1 MRNSFFKRCFDLSI
15 ALLLILVLLPL
26 FLIIAIVIK
35 LESSGM
41 IFFVQKRV
49 GKDFKPINVLKFRTM
64 TNEMRE
70 VKPVIG
76 KAEGVTYSGY
86 ILRRFKIDE
95 LPQLINVLKGEM
107 SLIGPRPS
115 IYSQLDNMTNEQKI
129 RYSIKPGLT
138 GLAQVSGNIHIPW
151 VQRYKYDLY
160 YVQNVSF
167 SLDIKIL
174 IRTVLIVLKGEE
186 KFVEFPLVKIDET
199 I

>member
-1 MRNSFFKRCFDLSI
+1 MWRNILKRVFDFSI

-26 FLIIAIVIK
+26 FLIVAIIIK
-35 LESSGM
+35 LESPGTV
-41 IFFVQKRV
+41 FFIQKRV
-49 GKDFKPINVLKFRTM
+49 GKDFEAINVLKFRTM
-64 TNEMRE
+64 TSEVRE

-76 KAEGVTYSGY
+76 KAHGVTNSGY
-86 ILRRFKIDE
+86 FLRRFKIDE
-95 LPQLINVLKGEM
+95 LPQLLNILKGEM

-115 IYSQLDNMTNEQKI
+115 IFGQLDNMTNEQKN
-129 RYSIKPGLT
+129 RYSIRPGLT

-151 VQRYKYDLY
+151 TERYKYDLY
-160 YVQNVSF
+160 YVKNISF

-174 IRTVLIVLKGEE
+174 IRTTLIVLKGEK